1 MNTLFHK
8 LALYTASILISSL
21 PFTAMVAEADDKVK
35 KQHTS
40 KVNHTETATRDQ
52 NSIFNQNRHE

>member
-21 PFTAMVAEADDKVK
+21 PFTTMVAEADDKIK

-40 KVNHTETATRDQ
+40 KVNHTETTSRNQ
-52 NSIFNQNRHE
+52 KIIFNQKKHY

>member
-21 PFTAMVAEADDKVK
+21 PFTTMVAEADDKVK
-35 KQHTS
+35 NNTLQKSAIQKQRQPTLP
-40 KVNHTETATRDQ
+40 NH
-52 NSIFNQNRHE
+52 